1 MFFNGY
7 ENPKLA
13 AIRLLRSQ
21 GCCPGAT
28 EVNQY
33 QEEVNGELEGLLRY
47 KE

>member
-21 GCCPGAT
+21 GCCGST
-28 EVNQY
+28 EPQNQVV
-33 QEEVNGELEGLLRY
+33 EEVMSGEL
-47 KE
+47 